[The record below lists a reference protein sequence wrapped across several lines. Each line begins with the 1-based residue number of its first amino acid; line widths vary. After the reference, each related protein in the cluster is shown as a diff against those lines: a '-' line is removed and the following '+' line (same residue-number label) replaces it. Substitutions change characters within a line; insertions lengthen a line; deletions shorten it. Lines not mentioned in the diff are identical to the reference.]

1 MESTINPKILQQI
14 AKDNNIVIGGE
25 LYADSL
31 GEDDSPA
38 STYLKML
45 KYNAETIVNGLT
57 TANAVE
63 SEKTQDSGGFGLW
76 GFLSLGLGLVIIMG
90 IVVRKLNKG

>member
-31 GEDDSPA
+31 GDKDSPA
-38 STYLKML
+38 NTYLKML
-45 KYNAETIVNGLT
+45 RYNAETIFEGLT
-57 TANAVE
+57 TAKAIE
-63 SEKTQDSGGFGLW
+63 SEKTKDSGGSN
-76 GFLSLGLGLVIIMG
+76 FLTYILLGLGFVAIMFF
-90 IVVRKLNKG
+90 VVRRLNNN